1 MIVIQDDIMT
11 GEQILNDM
19 MIQIPMT
26 YISCTK
32 RLLDLRPERRNC
44 LDGNYYRGMAIGT
57 HFGSAHRNGWSR
69 LVGRRDGDGM
79 ELVLEKAGT
88 LAPASA
94 GKREATEGS
103 LCCTTLPELFSKL
116 SNPKAFYL
124 K

>member
-1 MIVIQDDIMT
+1 MLHDMIVIQDDIMT

-44 LDGNYYRGMAIGT
+44 LDGNYYRGMATGI
-57 HFGSAHRNGWSR
+57 HFGSARSNGWSR

-79 ELVLEKAGT
+79 ELVLEKGRNT
-88 LAPASA
+88 GS
-94 GKREATEGS
+94 RISWEEGGDRG
-103 LCCTTLPELFSKL
+103 L
-116 SNPKAFYL
+116 SVLYHSPRVVFQII
-124 K
+124 

>member
-44 LDGNYYRGMAIGT
+44 LDGNYYRGMATGI
-57 HFGSAHRNGWSR
+57 HFGSARSNGWSR

-79 ELVLEKAGT
+79 ELVLEKGRNT
-88 LAPASA
+88 GS
-94 GKREATEGS
+94 RISWEEEATEGS